1 MCSSLP
7 TLYHTDT
14 HSLCVVWLGVMQSR
28 LSRGRSL
35 HCRSSPLSESALI
48 CSSFLSR
55 GNWYCFYSE
64 WLLGGAAPI
73 VFQLLI
79 QGMSLLVLAR
89 IRVGVRVALL
99 GQRRICGP
107 SFILDSI
114 WLECLD
120 ANGQGLLR
128 AGASG
133 RLVPLVGHLAVW
145 EPLPSVSHIG
155 SWLSRLWLF
164 NLPKRWRWSDD
175 RSFQ

>member
-7 TLYHTDT
+7 TLYHTDS

-28 LSRGRSL
+28 LSRGGSL
-35 HCRSSPLSESALI
+35 HCRSSPLSESTLI

-107 SFILDSI
+107 SFIMDSI
-114 WLECLD
+114 WLECPD

-133 RLVPLVGHLAVW
+133 RLVPLVGHLTLSLPYEKCTNEIVW
-145 EPLPSVSHIG
+145 IYH
-155 SWLSRLWLF
+155 
-164 NLPKRWRWSDD
+164 
-175 RSFQ
+175 